1 MILYNISFSQ
11 YYILQDYF
19 KPCVLQ
25 NVNMLGFTIFSK
37 YRKDCMKE
45 FVVHL
50 SWGFKI
56 WPHVEV
62 QFLKYF
68 SFYLQGRMSIVIEFD
83 LTVKRINLNLF
94 HCLWIL
100 IMSQVMM
107 NEEEETKG
115 WSKINVDQ
123 VLSKCSFSWPV

>member
-1 MILYNISFSQ
+1 MYNTLFSQ

-37 YRKDCMKE
+37 YRKDYMKE

-50 SWGFKI
+50 SWGCKI

-107 NEEEETKG
+107 NDEEETKG